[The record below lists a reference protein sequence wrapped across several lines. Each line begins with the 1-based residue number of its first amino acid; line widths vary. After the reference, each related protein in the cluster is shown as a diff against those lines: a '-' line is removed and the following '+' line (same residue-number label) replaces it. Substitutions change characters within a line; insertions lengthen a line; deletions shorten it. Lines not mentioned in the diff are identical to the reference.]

1 MPLAQPPTRR
11 KFWVRSA
18 AVAAAGAGALTALTV
33 FATPSQAVTV
43 PPPGQSVLLV
53 RDFVDGNTII
63 GQIYISPCPGAPL
76 PGNWGVDN
84 GPSKIV
90 GLPCGDTNDPTQPGS
105 PFPTDGNPT
114 LPGTG
119 F

>member
-1 MPLAQPPTRR
+1 MSITPLTPGR
-11 KFWVRSA
+11 KLWIRAA
-18 AVAAAGAGALTALTV
+18 AVLGAGVGALAL
-33 FATPSQAVTV
+33 FATPSHAVTV

-53 RDFVDGNTII
+53 RDFIDGNTII
-63 GQIYISPCPGAPL
+63 GQIYVDPCPGAPL
-76 PGNWGVDN
+76 PPSWGVN
-84 GPSKIV
+84 TGPSKFV
-90 GLPCGDTNDPTQPGS
+90 GLPCSPAGDPQPTD